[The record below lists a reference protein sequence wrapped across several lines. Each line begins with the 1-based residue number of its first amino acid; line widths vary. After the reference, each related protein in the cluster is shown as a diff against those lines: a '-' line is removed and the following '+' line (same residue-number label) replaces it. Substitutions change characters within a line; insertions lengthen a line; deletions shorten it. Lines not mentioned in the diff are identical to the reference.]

1 MKLNLGCG
9 SNRLAGWQNHDADV
23 DITKRL
29 PWADSSAETIFI
41 EHCLEHVNG
50 AQGYLFMEEALRV
63 LKPGGVLRIC
73 VPVLARLDRAHARD
87 IIIGHGH
94 QMVYNLQNVV
104 DMLLIAG
111 FETVS
116 EVIIN
121 KEIDGHWKVIGEDK
135 DSKETLRV
143 EARKK
148 T

>member
-1 MKLNLGCG
+1 MKINLGCG
-9 SNRLAGWQNHDADV
+9 SNRIAGWVNHDSDV

-29 PWADSSAETIFI
+29 PWGNNEADYIAI

-50 AQGYLFMEEALRV
+50 ADGYRFMEEALRV

-87 IIIGHGH
+87 IITGHGH
-94 QMVYNLQNVV
+94 QMVYNLQNIV

-111 FETVS
+111 FDKVS

-121 KEIDGHWKVIGEDK
+121 KEIDGHWRVIGEDK

-143 EARKK
+143 EATKK
-148 T
+148 A

>member
-1 MKLNLGCG
+1 
-9 SNRLAGWQNHDADV
+9 
-23 DITKRL
+23 
-29 PWADSSAETIFI
+29 
-41 EHCLEHVNG
+41 
-50 AQGYLFMEEALRV
+50 
-63 LKPGGVLRIC
+63 
-73 VPVLARLDRAHARD
+73 
-87 IIIGHGH
+87 
-94 QMVYNLQNVV
+94 VV